1 MREHVQ
7 ASKML
12 SATGTGSVL
21 AAVLTSSAFAVG
33 NALNGADGIGF
44 LFVVRLIVGIP
55 VAIVGVPVGF
65 VLF

>member
-33 NALNGADGIGF
+33 NALNEADGIGF